1 MYFGRMRAYRFLKRA
16 LDIIFSVVL
25 LLLLS
30 LPMAIIA
37 LAVMLTSEG
46 GAFFRQERVGR
57 DGKVFICYKFRTM
70 YRWTPPHCPK
80 SEFFDAER
88 YITPIGRLLR
98 RSSLDELPQLIN
110 VLKGDMSLV
119 GPRPLIAEE
128 GEIHLLRQRCGV
140 YQLRPGITGL
150 AQVGGRDSVS
160 DIEKARLDVRYTRE
174 LSLVN
179 DVGILFKT
187 AFGMMTGR

>member
-1 MYFGRMRAYRFLKRA
+1 MYFMGTRAYLLLKRA
-16 LDIIFSVVL
+16 LDIVFSAVL
-25 LLLLS
+25 LVLLS
-30 LPMAIIA
+30 LPMVSIA
-37 LAVMLTSEG
+37 LAILLTSEG
-46 GAFFRQERVGR
+46 GALFRQERVGR
-57 DGKVFICYKFRTM
+57 GGRVFICYKFRTM
-70 YRWTPPHCPK
+70 YRWAPPSRPK
-80 SEFFDAER
+80 SGFFDAEG
-88 YITPIGRLLR
+88 YITPVGRLLR
-98 RSSLDELPQLIN
+98 RSSLDELPQLFN

-128 GEIHLLRQRCGV
+128 GEIHQLRQRCGV
-140 YQLRPGITGL
+140 YRLRPGITGL